1 MSNNNQDWYDE
12 EEFDDFEETPRS
24 GDDVVKKL
32 RRAERMQSKRV
43 KELEAE
49 LSSLRKFQRD
59 ANVSKVLTEKG
70 INPKIAAFIPSDMDT
85 SEESLTSWLEQYG
98 DVFGMQQQ
106 QPQQTQ
112 QQEVDMDNLAA
123 MRQIDAVTSNA
134 LSPDYVNDAYGAIDN
149 ATSVEELMNYL
160 YSQGAE

>member
-12 EEFDDFEETPRS
+12 EEFDDFEEAPRS

-49 LSSLRKFQRD
+49 LSNLRKFQRD
-59 ANVSKVLTEKG
+59 ATVSKVLTEKG

-85 SEESLTSWLEQYG
+85 SEESLNSWLEQYG

-123 MRQIDAVTSNA
+123 MRQIDAITSNA
-134 LSPDYVNDAYGAIDN
+134 ISPDYVNDAYATIDN

>member
-112 QQEVDMDNLAA
+112 QQ
-123 MRQIDAVTSNA
+123 
-134 LSPDYVNDAYGAIDN
+134 
-149 ATSVEELMNYL
+149 
-160 YSQGAE
+160 